1 MKIPTLCKN
10 YKDLMLD
17 LRVYGKIIS
26 TPQQSIAEKRDSLFK
41 EFKLCKPFPTL
52 EEERYKLSPS
62 VSLEYKINYDRQ
74 LIFNDNESAIDLSE
88 SGTVLKTGFDEKPC
102 EALSDNFRYESKV
115 TDSLRDEIIKKYDLD
130 TGEVFAMGIASTE
143 KKFGSVKF
151 EISNIYDEEE
161 ESGVLSE
168 EDEPVEESSEDT
180 DDEEVMETEDLED
193 SNDSDEE
200 EMTDS
205 DEVEED
211 DSEEVEEEDS
221 EELYDDEDEDL
232 YDEDDY
238 EDLTEDEDSED
249 EDSDEE
255 DSEDEEDFEEDEEED
270 FEDSEDEDSDEV
282 DEDLYEDEEEDYEDE
297 DSYVD
302 ITEEDEED
310 EEVDED
316 DEDLEEEYEDI
327 EDNTEESGVSIEE
340 PIKSAPKTIAK
351 PKFYVPEIED
361 DDVDSFIESR
371 QEKTIKQETP
381 VQENTPVARAP
392 SLQAPTD
399 LRTFLRQHPNCKI
412 EEVLKY
418 FSKREVE
425 SEILKGRI
433 IKRNGTLRSL

>member
-74 LIFNDNESAIDLSE
+74 LIFNDNESAIDLLE
-88 SGTVLKTGFDEKPC
+88 SGAVLKTVSDEKPC

-161 ESGVLSE
+161 ESVVLSE
-168 EDEPVEESSEDT
+168 EDEPVEEASEGT
-180 DDEEVMETEDLED
+180 DDEEVTEIEDLEGAED
-193 SNDSDEE
+193 SE
-200 EMTDS
+200 
-205 DEVEED
+205 EVEED
-211 DSEEVEEEDS
+211 DSEEVDGDDS
-221 EELYDDEDEDL
+221 EEELDDEDEDL

-255 DSEDEEDFEEDEEED
+255 DSEDEEGFEEDEEED
-270 FEDSEDEDSDEV
+270 FEDSEDEDSDEE

-302 ITEEDEED
+302 ITEEDEDE

-316 DEDLEEEYEDI
+316 DEDLEEEYEDLE
-327 EDNTEESGVSIEE
+327 EDDNEESGVSTEE
-340 PIKSAPKTIAK
+340 PVKSAPKTIAK

-361 DDVDSFIESR
+361 EDVDSFIESR
-371 QEKTIKQETP
+371 QEKPIKQETP

>member
-1 MKIPTLCKN
+1 
-10 YKDLMLD
+10 MLD

-74 LIFNDNESAIDLSE
+74 LIFNGNESVIDLSE
-88 SGTVLKTGFDEKPC
+88 SGTVLQVVSDEKPC
-102 EALSDNFRYESKV
+102 EVLSDKFRYESKV
-115 TDSLRDEIIKKYDLD
+115 TDSLRDEIIKKYDLN
-130 TGEVFAMGIASTE
+130 TGEVFAMGVASTE

-161 ESGVLSE
+161 TGVLVE
-168 EDEPVEESSEDT
+168 EDKPVEKASDGT
-180 DDEEVMETEDLED
+180 DDEEVTKTNGLEEVDD
-193 SNDSDEE
+193 SEI
-200 EMTDS
+200 
-205 DEVEED
+205 EED
-211 DSEEVEEEDS
+211 DSE

-238 EDLTEDEDSED
+238 EDLTEEEDSEDDENLEEDSED
-249 EDSDEE
+249 EDE
-255 DSEDEEDFEEDEEED
+255 DAFAEDEEED
-270 FEDSEDEDSDEV
+270 FEDSEDEESDEEDSDEE

-297 DSYVD
+297 DSYIDVTEED
-302 ITEEDEED
+302 EDDEEVGEDDALEEKYENLEEEDEED
-310 EEVDED
+310 SV
-316 DEDLEEEYEDI
+316 
-327 EDNTEESGVSIEE
+327 VSVEE
-340 PIKSAPKTIAK
+340 PIKSAPKSVVK

-361 DDVDSFIESR
+361 EDVDSFIESR
-371 QEKTIKQETP
+371 QEKPIKQETP

>member
-62 VSLEYKINYDRQ
+62 VSLEYKIQYDNQ

-88 SGTVLKTGFDEKPC
+88 SGTVLKTVSDEKPC
-102 EALSDNFRYESKV
+102 EALSNNFRYESQV
-115 TDSLRDEIIKKYDLD
+115 TDRLRDEIIKKYDLD
-130 TGEVFAMGIASTE
+130 TGEVFAMGVASTE

-161 ESGVLSE
+161 ETDSPAEDESVTEEESVAEEVVDEEVKEGSE
-168 EDEPVEESSEDT
+168 EIGVDDSSEDV
-180 DDEEVMETEDLED
+180 E
-193 SNDSDEE
+193 DSDEE
-200 EMTDS
+200 EVDDS
-205 DEVEED
+205 DE
-211 DSEEVEEEDS
+211 
-221 EELYDDEDEDL
+221 EDEDL
-232 YDEDDY
+232 YDEDEY

-249 EDSDEE
+249 DEDY
-255 DSEDEEDFEEDEEED
+255 EDEEED
-270 FEDSEDEDSDEV
+270 SE
-282 DEDLYEDEEEDYEDE
+282 DEDLYEDEDEDYEDEGSEEDLEEEDSEDEDEDYEDEDEDYEDE

-302 ITEEDEED
+302 ITEEDEDE

-316 DEDLEEEYEDI
+316 EDLDEEYEDS
-327 EDNTEESGVSIEE
+327 DEENESVVSSEE
-340 PIKSAPKTIAK
+340 PIQTAPKSVAK

-361 DDVDSFIESR
+361 DDVDSFIEAR
-371 QEKTIKQETP
+371 QEKPIKQETP

-399 LRTFLRQHPNCKI
+399 LRSFLRSHPNCKI

>member
-88 SGTVLKTGFDEKPC
+88 SGTVLKTVSDEKPC

-115 TDSLRDEIIKKYDLD
+115 TDRLRDEIIKKYDLD

-168 EDEPVEESSEDT
+168 EEKPVEEVSEDT
-180 DDEEVMETEDLED
+180 DDEEVMETEDLEE

-200 EMTDS
+200 EVTDS
-205 DEVEED
+205 DEVED
-211 DSEEVEEEDS
+211 SDSEE
-221 EELYDDEDEDL
+221 ELDDEDEDL

-238 EDLTEDEDSED
+238 EDLTEDGDSED

-255 DSEDEEDFEEDEEED
+255 DSEDEDEEDFEEDEEED
-270 FEDSEDEDSDEV
+270 FEDSDEE

-302 ITEEDEED
+302 ITEEDEDD

-316 DEDLEEEYEDI
+316 DEDLEEKYEDI
-327 EDNTEESGVSIEE
+327 EDNKEESGVSIEE

-351 PKFYVPEIED
+351 PKFYVPEID

-371 QEKTIKQETP
+371 QERPIKQETP

>member
-1 MKIPTLCKN
+1 
-10 YKDLMLD
+10 MLD

-88 SGTVLKTGFDEKPC
+88 SGTVLKTVSDEKPC

-115 TDSLRDEIIKKYDLD
+115 TDRLRDEIIKKYDLD

-161 ESGVLSE
+161 DSGVLSE
-168 EDEPVEESSEDT
+168 EEKPVEEALEGA
-180 DDEEVMETEDLED
+180 DDEEVTEIEDLEGAED
-193 SNDSDEE
+193 SE
-200 EMTDS
+200 
-205 DEVEED
+205 EVEED
-211 DSEEVEEEDS
+211 DSEEVDGDDS
-221 EELYDDEDEDL
+221 EEELDDEDEDL

-270 FEDSEDEDSDEV
+270 FEDSEDEDSEEEDEN
-282 DEDLYEDEEEDYEDE
+282 LYEDEEEDYEDE

-302 ITEEDEED
+302 ITEEDEDD

-316 DEDLEEEYEDI
+316 DEDLEGEYEDL
-327 EDNTEESGVSIEE
+327 EDNTDGSGVSTEE
-340 PIKSAPKTIAK
+340 PVKSAPKTIAK

-361 DDVDSFIESR
+361 EDVDSFIESR
-371 QEKTIKQETP
+371 QEKPIKPETP

>member
-1 MKIPTLCKN
+1 
-10 YKDLMLD
+10 MLD

-62 VSLEYKINYDRQ
+62 VSLEYKIQYDNQ

-88 SGTVLKTGFDEKPC
+88 SGTVLKTVSDEKPC
-102 EALSDNFRYESKV
+102 EALSNNFRYESQV
-115 TDSLRDEIIKKYDLD
+115 TDRLRDEIIRKYDLD
-130 TGEVFAMGIASTE
+130 TGEVFAMGVASTE

-161 ESGVLSE
+161 ETDSPA
-168 EDEPVEESSEDT
+168 EDESVT
-180 DDEEVMETEDLED
+180 
-193 SNDSDEE
+193 EE
-200 EMTDS
+200 EPVAEGVVKE
-205 DEVEED
+205 EVEED
-211 DSEEVEEEDS
+211 TEEIGVDNSAEDIEDSVDEEVDDS
-221 EELYDDEDEDL
+221 DEEDEDL
-232 YDEDDY
+232 YDEDEY

-249 EDSDEE
+249 DEDSVNEKE
-255 DSEDEEDFEEDEEED
+255 DSE
-270 FEDSEDEDSDEV
+270 
-282 DEDLYEDEEEDYEDE
+282 DEDLYEDEDEVYEDEDSEEDLEEEDSEGEGEDYEDE

-302 ITEEDEED
+302 ITEEDEDE

-316 DEDLEEEYEDI
+316 EDLEEKYEDSD
-327 EDNTEESGVSIEE
+327 EENESGVSSEE
-340 PIKSAPKTIAK
+340 PIQKAPKSVAK

-361 DDVDSFIESR
+361 DDVDSFIEAR
-371 QEKTIKQETP
+371 QEKPIKQETP

-392 SLQAPTD
+392 SLQVPTD
-399 LRTFLRQHPNCKI
+399 LRSFLRSHPNCKI

>member
-88 SGTVLKTGFDEKPC
+88 SGTVLKTVSDEKPC

-115 TDSLRDEIIKKYDLD
+115 TDRLRDEIIKKYDLD

-161 ESGVLSE
+161 DSGVSSE
-168 EDEPVEESSEDT
+168 EKPVEESLEDT
-180 DDEEVMETEDLED
+180 DDEEVMETEDLEEAE
-193 SNDSDEE
+193 DSDDSEE
-200 EMTDS
+200 VDS

-255 DSEDEEDFEEDEEED
+255 DSEDEDEEDFEEDEEED
-270 FEDSEDEDSDEV
+270 FEDSEDEDSE
-282 DEDLYEDEEEDYEDE
+282 EEGEEEDYEDE

-302 ITEEDEED
+302 ITEEDEDE

-316 DEDLEEEYEDI
+316 DDGLEEEYEDLE
-327 EDNTEESGVSIEE
+327 EDDTEESGVSVEE
-340 PIKSAPKTIAK
+340 PVKLAPKTIAK

-371 QEKTIKQETP
+371 QEKPIKQETP
-381 VQENTPVARAP
+381 VQENIPVARAP

>member
-1 MKIPTLCKN
+1 
-10 YKDLMLD
+10 MLD

-168 EDEPVEESSEDT
+168 EEKPVEEALENA
-180 DDEEVMETEDLED
+180 DDEEVMETEDLEEAD
-193 SNDSDEE
+193 DSDEE
-200 EMTDS
+200 EVTDS

-211 DSEEVEEEDS
+211 DSEE
-221 EELYDDEDEDL
+221 ELDDEDEDL
-232 YDEDDY
+232 YDEDEY

-249 EDSDEE
+249 EDSVEE
-255 DSEDEEDFEEDEEED
+255 DSEDEEEDFKEDEEED
-270 FEDSEDEDSDEV
+270 FEDSDEEEVDDEDS
-282 DEDLYEDEEEDYEDE
+282 EDLYEDEEEDYEDE

-302 ITEEDEED
+302 ITEEDEDD

-316 DEDLEEEYEDI
+316 DEDLEEEYEDL
-327 EDNTEESGVSIEE
+327 EENDNEESGVSTEE
-340 PIKSAPKTIAK
+340 PVKSAPKSIAK

-371 QEKTIKQETP
+371 QEKPIKQETP

-392 SLQAPTD
+392 SLQVPTD

>member
-88 SGTVLKTGFDEKPC
+88 SGTVLKTVSDEKPC

-168 EDEPVEESSEDT
+168 EEKPVEEVSEDI
-180 DDEEVMETEDLED
+180 DDEEVMKTEDLE
-193 SNDSDEE
+193 EAE
-200 EMTDS
+200 DS
-205 DEVEED
+205 DEVEEVDSDEAEED
-211 DSEEVEEEDS
+211 DSEE
-221 EELYDDEDEDL
+221 ELDDEDL

-255 DSEDEEDFEEDEEED
+255 DSEDEDEEDFEEDEEED
-270 FEDSEDEDSDEV
+270 FEDSEDEDSEEEDLDEE

-302 ITEEDEED
+302 VTEEDEDD
-310 EEVDED
+310 EEEDED
-316 DEDLEEEYEDI
+316 DEDLEEEYEDLE
-327 EDNTEESGVSIEE
+327 EDDTEESGVSTEE
-340 PIKSAPKTIAK
+340 PVESAPKTIAK

-371 QEKTIKQETP
+371 QEKPIKQETP

>member
-1 MKIPTLCKN
+1 
-10 YKDLMLD
+10 MLD

-62 VSLEYKINYDRQ
+62 VSLEYKINYDNQ
-74 LIFNDNESAIDLSE
+74 LIFNDNESAVDLSE
-88 SGTVLKTGFDEKPC
+88 SGTVLKTVFDEKPC
-102 EALSDNFRYESKV
+102 EALSDNFRYESQV
-115 TDSLRDEIIKKYDLD
+115 TDRLRDEIIKKYDLD
-130 TGEVFAMGIASTE
+130 TGEVFAMGVASTE

-161 ESGVLSE
+161 ETDS
-168 EDEPVEESSEDT
+168 PVE
-180 DDEEVMETEDLED
+180 DEEVKEED
-193 SNDSDEE
+193 SVAEE
-200 EMTDS
+200 V
-205 DEVEED
+205 VE
-211 DSEEVEEEDS
+211 EEVEEVADEIGVDNSDEDV
-221 EELYDDEDEDL
+221 EDFDEEDEDL

-238 EDLTEDEDSED
+238 VDLTEDEDSED
-249 EDSDEE
+249 DGDLEEDEE
-255 DSEDEEDFEEDEEED
+255 DSEDEDVYEDEDEVYEDEDSEDDLEE
-270 FEDSEDEDSDEV
+270 EDSEDED
-282 DEDLYEDEEEDYEDE
+282 EDYEDE

-302 ITEEDEED
+302 VTEEDGDED
-310 EEVDED
+310 EVAE

-327 EDNTEESGVSIEE
+327 DEENESGVSSEE
-340 PIKSAPKTIAK
+340 PIQTAPKSVTK

-371 QEKTIKQETP
+371 QEKPIQQETP
-381 VQENTPVARAP
+381 VQENIPVARAP

-399 LRTFLRQHPNCKI
+399 LRSFLRSHPNCKI

>member
-1 MKIPTLCKN
+1 
-10 YKDLMLD
+10 MLD

-62 VSLEYKINYDRQ
+62 VSLEYKINYDKQ

-102 EALSDNFRYESKV
+102 EVLSDNFRYENKV

-130 TGEVFAMGIASTE
+130 TGEVFAMGVASTE

-161 ESGVLSE
+161 ESGVLLDE
-168 EDEPVEESSEDT
+168 NEPVEEATKDT
-180 DDEEVMETEDLED
+180 DDEEVMETEELEEVDD
-193 SNDSDEE
+193 S
-200 EMTDS
+200 
-205 DEVEED
+205 EVEED
-211 DSEEVEEEDS
+211 ESEVEETVNSDEVEEEDS
-221 EELYDDEDEDL
+221 EEESHDDEDEDL

-249 EDSDEE
+249 EEDLDE
-255 DSEDEEDFEEDEEED
+255 DSEDEDEEDFEEDEEED
-270 FEDSEDEDSDEV
+270 FEDSEDEEVDEEDSDEE
-282 DEDLYEDEEEDYEDE
+282 DEDLYEDEEEEYEDE
-297 DSYVD
+297 DSYIDV
-302 ITEEDEED
+302 TEEEEDD
-310 EEVDED
+310 EEV
-316 DEDLEEEYEDI
+316 DEDLEEEYESL
-327 EDNTEESGVSIEE
+327 EDEDSGVSVEE
-340 PIKSAPKTIAK
+340 PIKSAPKSVVK

-361 DDVDSFIESR
+361 EDVDSFIESR
-371 QEKTIKQETP
+371 QEKPIKQETP
-381 VQENTPVARAP
+381 VQENIPVARAP

>member
-1 MKIPTLCKN
+1 
-10 YKDLMLD
+10 MLD

-88 SGTVLKTGFDEKPC
+88 SGTVLKTVSDEKPC

-161 ESGVLSE
+161 DSGVLSE
-168 EDEPVEESSEDT
+168 EEKPVEEALEDT
-180 DDEEVMETEDLED
+180 DDEEVMETEDLEEAE
-193 SNDSDEE
+193 DSDDSEE
-200 EMTDS
+200 VDS

-211 DSEEVEEEDS
+211 DSEE
-221 EELYDDEDEDL
+221 ELDDEDEDL

-249 EDSDEE
+249 EDDLEE
-255 DSEDEEDFEEDEEED
+255 DSEDEDEEED
-270 FEDSEDEDSDEV
+270 FEDSEDEDSDEE

-302 ITEEDEED
+302 ITEEDEDD
-310 EEVDED
+310 EEADED

-327 EDNTEESGVSIEE
+327 EDNKEETGVSIEE
-340 PIKSAPKTIAK
+340 PVKLAPKTIAK

-361 DDVDSFIESR
+361 EDVDSFIESR
-371 QEKTIKQETP
+371 QEKPIKQETP

>member
-1 MKIPTLCKN
+1 
-10 YKDLMLD
+10 MLD

-88 SGTVLKTGFDEKPC
+88 SGTVLKTVSDEKPC

-161 ESGVLSE
+161 DSGVSSE
-168 EDEPVEESSEDT
+168 EKPVEEVAEDT
-180 DDEEVMETEDLED
+180 NDEEAIKTEDLEEVD
-193 SNDSDEE
+193 
-200 EMTDS
+200 DS

-211 DSEEVEEEDS
+211 DSEE
-221 EELYDDEDEDL
+221 ELDDEDEDL

-255 DSEDEEDFEEDEEED
+255 DSEDEDEEDFEEDEEED

-282 DEDLYEDEEEDYEDE
+282 DEDLYEDEEEDYEAE

-302 ITEEDEED
+302 ITEEDEDD
-310 EEVDED
+310 EEADED

-327 EDNTEESGVSIEE
+327 EDNKEETGVSIEE
-340 PIKSAPKTIAK
+340 PVKLAPKTIAK

-361 DDVDSFIESR
+361 EDVDSFIESR
-371 QEKTIKQETP
+371 QEKPIKQETP

>member
-161 ESGVLSE
+161 ESGVFSE
-168 EDEPVEESSEDT
+168 EDEPIEEVSEDA
-180 DDEEVMETEDLED
+180 DDEEVMETEDLE
-193 SNDSDEE
+193 EAE
-200 EMTDS
+200 DS
-205 DEVEED
+205 DEVEEVDSDEAEED
-211 DSEEVEEEDS
+211 DSEEVEEEDF
-221 EELYDDEDEDL
+221 EELYDDEDL
-232 YDEDDY
+232 YDEDNY
-238 EDLTEDEDSED
+238 EDLTEDEDYED
-249 EDSDEE
+249 EDDLEE
-255 DSEDEEDFEEDEEED
+255 DSEDEDEEED
-270 FEDSEDEDSDEV
+270 LEDSEDEDSEEEDLDEE

-302 ITEEDEED
+302 VTEEDEDD
-310 EEVDED
+310 EEEDED
-316 DEDLEEEYEDI
+316 DEDLEEEYEDL
-327 EDNTEESGVSIEE
+327 EDDTEESGVYIEE
-340 PIKSAPKTIAK
+340 PVNSAPKTIAK

-371 QEKTIKQETP
+371 QEKPIKQETP

>member
-1 MKIPTLCKN
+1 
-10 YKDLMLD
+10 MLD

-88 SGTVLKTGFDEKPC
+88 SGTVLKTVSDEKPC

-161 ESGVLSE
+161 DSGVLSE
-168 EDEPVEESSEDT
+168 EEKPVEEALENA
-180 DDEEVMETEDLED
+180 DDEEVMETEDLEEAD
-193 SNDSDEE
+193 DSDEAE
-200 EMTDS
+200 EADS

-211 DSEEVEEEDS
+211 DSEE
-221 EELYDDEDEDL
+221 ELDDEDEDL

-255 DSEDEEDFEEDEEED
+255 DSEDEDEEDFEEDEEED
-270 FEDSEDEDSDEV
+270 FEDSEDEDSEEEDLDEE

-302 ITEEDEED
+302 VTEEDD
-310 EEVDED
+310 EEEDED
-316 DEDLEEEYEDI
+316 DEDLEEEYEDLE
-327 EDNTEESGVSIEE
+327 EDDTEESGVSTEE
-340 PIKSAPKTIAK
+340 PVESAPKTIAK

-371 QEKTIKQETP
+371 QEKPIKQETP

>member
-1 MKIPTLCKN
+1 
-10 YKDLMLD
+10 MLD

-62 VSLEYKINYDRQ
+62 VSLEYKINYDNQ
-74 LIFNDNESAIDLSE
+74 LIFNDNESVVDLSE
-88 SGTVLKTGFDEKPC
+88 SGTVLKTVSDEKPC
-102 EALSDNFRYESKV
+102 DALSDNFRYESQV
-115 TDSLRDEIIKKYDLD
+115 TDRLRDEIIKKYDLD
-130 TGEVFAMGIASTE
+130 TGEVFAMGVASTE

-151 EISNIYDEEE
+151 EISNIYDEGEE
-161 ESGVLSE
+161 TDS
-168 EDEPVEESSEDT
+168 PVE
-180 DDEEVMETEDLED
+180 DEEVKEED
-193 SNDSDEE
+193 SVAEE
-200 EMTDS
+200 V
-205 DEVEED
+205 VE
-211 DSEEVEEEDS
+211 EEVEEGAEEIGVDNSDEDV
-221 EELYDDEDEDL
+221 EDFDEEDEDL

-238 EDLTEDEDSED
+238 VDLTEDEDSED
-249 EDSDEE
+249 DGDLEEDEE
-255 DSEDEEDFEEDEEED
+255 DSEDEDVYEDEDEVYEDEDSEDDLEE
-270 FEDSEDEDSDEV
+270 EDSEDED
-282 DEDLYEDEEEDYEDE
+282 EDYEDE

-302 ITEEDEED
+302 VTE

-316 DEDLEEEYEDI
+316 EGLEEEYEDLD
-327 EDNTEESGVSIEE
+327 EESESGVSSEE
-340 PIKSAPKTIAK
+340 PIQTAPKSVTK

-371 QEKTIKQETP
+371 QEKPIQQETP
-381 VQENTPVARAP
+381 VQENIPVARAP

-399 LRTFLRQHPNCKI
+399 LRSFLRSHPNCKI

>member
-1 MKIPTLCKN
+1 
-10 YKDLMLD
+10 MLD

-62 VSLEYKINYDRQ
+62 VSLEYKINYDNQ
-74 LIFNDNESAIDLSE
+74 LIFNDNESVVDLSE
-88 SGTVLKTGFDEKPC
+88 SGTVLKTVSDEKPC
-102 EALSDNFRYESKV
+102 EALSDNFRYESQV
-115 TDSLRDEIIKKYDLD
+115 TDRLRDEIIKKYDLD
-130 TGEVFAMGIASTE
+130 TGEVFAMGVASTE

-161 ESGVLSE
+161 ETDS
-168 EDEPVEESSEDT
+168 PVE
-180 DDEEVMETEDLED
+180 DEEVKEED
-193 SNDSDEE
+193 SVAEEVVEEEVEEGAEEIGVDAYAEDIEDSDEE
-200 EMTDS
+200 EVEDS
-205 DEVEED
+205 DE
-211 DSEEVEEEDS
+211 
-221 EELYDDEDEDL
+221 EDEDL

-238 EDLTEDEDSED
+238 VDLTEGEDSED
-249 EDSDEE
+249 DEDLEEDEE
-255 DSEDEEDFEEDEEED
+255 DSEDEDVYEDEEEVYED
-270 FEDSEDEDSDEV
+270 EDSEDDLEEEDSEDED
-282 DEDLYEDEEEDYEDE
+282 EDYEDE

-302 ITEEDEED
+302 VTEEDED
-310 EEVDED
+310 EGEVDED
-316 DEDLEEEYEDI
+316 EGLEEEYEDLD
-327 EDNTEESGVSIEE
+327 EESESGVSSEE
-340 PIKSAPKTIAK
+340 PIQTAPKSVTK

-371 QEKTIKQETP
+371 QEKPIQQETP
-381 VQENTPVARAP
+381 VQENIPVARAP
-392 SLQAPTD
+392 SLQVPTD
-399 LRTFLRQHPNCKI
+399 LRSFLRSHPNCKI

>member
-1 MKIPTLCKN
+1 
-10 YKDLMLD
+10 MLD

-88 SGTVLKTGFDEKPC
+88 SGTVLKTVSDEKPC

-168 EDEPVEESSEDT
+168 EEKPVEEVSEDI
-180 DDEEVMETEDLED
+180 DDEEVMKTEDLE
-193 SNDSDEE
+193 EAE
-200 EMTDS
+200 DS
-205 DEVEED
+205 DEVEEVDSDEAEED
-211 DSEEVEEEDS
+211 DSEE
-221 EELYDDEDEDL
+221 ELDDEDL

-255 DSEDEEDFEEDEEED
+255 DSEDEDEEDFEEDEEED
-270 FEDSEDEDSDEV
+270 FEDSEDEDSEEEDLDEE

-302 ITEEDEED
+302 VTEEDEDD
-310 EEVDED
+310 EEEDED
-316 DEDLEEEYEDI
+316 DEDLEEEYEDLE
-327 EDNTEESGVSIEE
+327 EDDTEESGVSTEE
-340 PIKSAPKTIAK
+340 PVESAPKTIAK

-371 QEKTIKQETP
+371 QEKPIKQETP

>member
-88 SGTVLKTGFDEKPC
+88 SGTVLKTVSDEKPC

-168 EDEPVEESSEDT
+168 EEKPAEEVSEDT
-180 DDEEVMETEDLED
+180 DDEEVTEIEDLEGAED
-193 SNDSDEE
+193 SE
-200 EMTDS
+200 
-205 DEVEED
+205 EVEED
-211 DSEEVEEEDS
+211 DSEEVEEDDS
-221 EELYDDEDEDL
+221 EEELDDEDEDS

-255 DSEDEEDFEEDEEED
+255 DSEYEDEEDFEEDEEED
-270 FEDSEDEDSDEV
+270 FEDSEDEDSEEE

-327 EDNTEESGVSIEE
+327 EDNTEESGISIEE

-351 PKFYVPEIED
+351 PKFYVPEID

-371 QEKTIKQETP
+371 QERPIKQETP